1 MARSWE
7 RMVQRN
13 TQQVNKQRKKQGKD
27 SIYASS
33 STAAAKSTQVFKGR
47 NIVFPVVLM
56 LLGVMFWVVG
66 SIDEAQGS
74 GILANW
80 LGVVLYFALAALLFF
95 RRPYLKVERE
105 RVSTIKYNRERFLNA
120 SEIEKITLSRNV
132 VIFKYKGKRK
142 QWIFSKLIN
151 RYDTVAMGTSLEQ
164 FAKTNN
170 IEVVHE

>member
-27 SIYASS
+27 SIYAASS
-33 STAAAKSTQVFKGR
+33 KSAAKSTEVFKGR

-56 LLGVMFWVVG
+56 LLGIMFWVVG
-66 SIDEAQGS
+66 SIDEVQGQ
-74 GILANW
+74 GVLANW

-95 RRPYLKVERE
+95 RRPYLKVERD
-105 RVSTIKYNRERFLNA
+105 RVSTIKYNRERFLKA

-132 VIFKYKGKRK
+132 VILKYKGKRK
-142 QWIFSKLIN
+142 QWLFSKLIN
-151 RYDTVAMGTSLEQ
+151 RYDTEAMGASLAQ
-164 FAKTNN
+164 FAKSNN

>member
-33 STAAAKSTQVFKGR
+33 SKSAAKNSDIFKGR
-47 NIVFPVVLM
+47 NIAFPVVLM
-56 LLGVMFWVVG
+56 LLGIMFWVVG
-66 SIDEAQGS
+66 SIDEARGS

-95 RRPYLKVERE
+95 RRPYLKVERN
-105 RVSTIKYNRERFLNA
+105 RVSTIKYNRERWLQA
-120 SEIEKITLSRNV
+120 GDIEKITLSRGV
-132 VIFKYKGKRK
+132 VVLKYKGKRK

-151 RYDTVAMGTSLEQ
+151 RYNTEAMGVRLEE
-164 FAKTNN
+164 FGKANN

>member
-13 TQQVNKQRKKQGKD
+13 TKQINQQRKKQGKD
-27 SIYASS
+27 SIYTS
-33 STAAAKSTQVFKGR
+33 STKTAAKSIDIFKGR

-56 LLGVMFWVVG
+56 LLGIMFWVVG
-66 SIDEAQGS
+66 SIDEAKGS

-80 LGVVLYFALAALLFF
+80 LGVVLYFLLAALLFF
-95 RRPYLKVERE
+95 RRPFLKVERA
-105 RVSTIKYNRERFLNA
+105 RISTIKYNRERFLA
-120 SEIEKITLSRNV
+120 AADIEKITLSRSV
-132 VIFKYKGKRK
+132 VTIKYKGKRK

-151 RYDTVAMGTSLEQ
+151 RYDTAAMGERLEQ
-164 FAKTNN
+164 FAKNNN

>member
-27 SIYASS
+27 SIYATSS
-33 STAAAKSTQVFKGR
+33 KSAAKSSDIFKGR
-47 NIVFPVVLM
+47 NIAFPVVLV
-56 LLGVMFWVVG
+56 LLGMMFWVVG
-66 SIDEAQGS
+66 SVDEAQGS

-95 RRPYLKVERE
+95 RRPYLKVERT
-105 RVSTIKYNRERFLNA
+105 RVSTIKFNRERWLQA
-120 SEIEKITLSRNV
+120 GEIEKIILSKSAV
-132 VIFKYKGKRK
+132 VLKYKGKRK
-142 QWIFSKLIN
+142 QWVFSKLIN
-151 RYDTVAMGTSLEQ
+151 RYDTAAMGQRLEQ
-164 FAKTNN
+164 FGNANN

>member
-13 TQQVNKQRKKQGKD
+13 TQQINKQRKKQGKE

-33 STAAAKSTQVFKGR
+33 SKSAAKASQVFKGR

-56 LLGVMFWVVG
+56 LLGIMFWVVG
-66 SIDEAQGS
+66 SIDEAKGS

-95 RRPYLKVERE
+95 RRPYLKVERD
-105 RVSTIKYNRERFLNA
+105 RVSTIKYNRERFLKA
-120 SEIEKITLSRNV
+120 TEIEKIVLSRSV
-132 VIFKYKGKRK
+132 VVLKYKGKRK

-151 RYDTVAMGTSLEQ
+151 RYDTAAMGASLEQ
-164 FAKTNN
+164 FAKNNN
-170 IEVVHE
+170 IEGVHE